1 MESWLIGSLAFHII
15 ILLALW
21 LGLPQF
27 QKPLPEPPKI
37 IPIEIAELGPITAA
51 KRVDQNPQPEPPKPE
66 EKPEPPKPPEPV
78 PPAPTPPPE
87 QAKPP
92 EPVPPTPKP
101 PEPPKPEEKPEPVPS
116 QKPKPPEP
124 PKPEPP
130 KRDALASVLKN
141 VAKLKTE
148 QKPPE
153 KPVEKPPQKNP
164 TPPVISPQ
172 PDPTAT
178 AKPSPSAPLSADRLM
193 ISEEDALRR
202 QITSCWNVP
211 VGARDIQNISVEVY
225 IAVNPDR
232 TLREAMVVD
241 QARMARDTFF
251 RAVAES
257 ALRALRNPRCSP
269 LALPPEKYDQWREM
283 IFNFNPRDM
292 F

>member
-1 MESWLIGSLAFHII
+1 
-15 ILLALW
+15 
-21 LGLPQF
+21 
-27 QKPLPEPPKI
+27 
-37 IPIEIAELGPITAA
+37 
-51 KRVDQNPQPEPPKPE
+51 
-66 EKPEPPKPPEPV
+66 
-78 PPAPTPPPE
+78 
-87 QAKPP
+87 
-92 EPVPPTPKP
+92 
-101 PEPPKPEEKPEPVPS
+101 
-116 QKPKPPEP
+116 
-124 PKPEPP
+124 
-130 KRDALASVLKN
+130 
-141 VAKLKTE
+141 
-148 QKPPE
+148 
-153 KPVEKPPQKNP
+153 
-164 TPPVISPQ
+164 
-172 PDPTAT
+172 
-178 AKPSPSAPLSADRLM
+178 M

-241 QARMARDTFF
+241 QARMARDTFY